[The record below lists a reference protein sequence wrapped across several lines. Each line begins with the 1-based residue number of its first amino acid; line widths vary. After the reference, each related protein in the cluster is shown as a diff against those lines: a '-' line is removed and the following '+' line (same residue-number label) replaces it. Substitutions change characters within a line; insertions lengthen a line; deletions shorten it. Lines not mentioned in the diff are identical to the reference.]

1 VEAVRL
7 EYVKTGMLIRSKNGA
22 NIVYVVTANYGTRL
36 TAVRSVDITNP
47 NEWEVDDDIL
57 DYEVGIVFRVQL
69 NDDVRLSGK
78 ARSIIVPENVDV
90 EQKTIW
96 LKAR

>member
-1 VEAVRL
+1 VTVR
-7 EYVKTGMLIRSKNGA
+7 ELIA
-22 NIVYVVTANYGTRL
+22 QL
-36 TAVRSVDITNP
+36 QD
-47 NEWEVDDDIL
+47 VDDDIL

>member
-7 EYVKTGMLIRSKNGA
+7 EYVKSGMLIRSKNGA

-47 NEWEVDDDIL
+47 NEWEVAPNNKDMYPKFED
-57 DYEVGIVFRVQL
+57 
-69 NDDVRLSGK
+69 
-78 ARSIIVPENVDV
+78 
-90 EQKTIW
+90 
-96 LKAR
+96 LK